1 MKAAFRNFVLFGIF
15 MTVSV
20 KNILTLIV
28 MSAALTACGKEEKEL
43 SPAEINAK
51 ADSIVQSRAE
61 KMRRE
66 AKEDL
71 DKRLPI
77 EIKPKIDS
85 IRNQNNA
92 IDPVPV
98 FPDNE
103 AGDDA
108 IDDPGMQPLPEQKDS
123 AKK

>member
-1 MKAAFRNFVLFGIF
+1 

-20 KNILTLIV
+20 KNILTFSVAV
-28 MSAALTACGKEEKEL
+28 MALAACGKEEKEL

-51 ADSIVQSRAE
+51 ADSIVQIRVE

-77 EIKPKIDS
+77 ELKPKVDS
-85 IRNQNNA
+85 IRNQNHT

-98 FPDNE
+98 FPGSEDN
-103 AGDDA
+103 DA
-108 IDDPGMQPLPEQKDS
+108 AADDPAIQPPAQGDTT
-123 AKK
+123 KK

>member
-1 MKAAFRNFVLFGIF
+1 MQPAFRNFVPFRIF

-20 KNILTLIV
+20 KNILTFSVAV
-28 MSAALTACGKEEKEL
+28 MVVAACGKEEKEL

-51 ADSIVQSRAE
+51 ADSIVQIRVE

-77 EIKPKIDS
+77 ELKPKVDS
-85 IRNQNNA
+85 IRNQNHA

-98 FPDNE
+98 FPGSGDN
-103 AGDDA
+103 DDTD
-108 IDDPGMQPLPEQKDS
+108 DDPAMQPLPVPKDTI
-123 AKK
+123 KK